1 MIDNYVQDG
10 LDCLDKSEEGYFL
23 IIPFGKRTIY
33 HWNLCE
39 EQKKQ
44 IIKAL
49 EDGWLTDN
57 IINLLKQSLE

>member
-1 MIDNYVQDG
+1 MIDDYVQDG

-39 EQKKQ
+39 DQ
-44 IIKAL
+44 
-49 EDGWLTDN
+49 
-57 IINLLKQSLE
+57 